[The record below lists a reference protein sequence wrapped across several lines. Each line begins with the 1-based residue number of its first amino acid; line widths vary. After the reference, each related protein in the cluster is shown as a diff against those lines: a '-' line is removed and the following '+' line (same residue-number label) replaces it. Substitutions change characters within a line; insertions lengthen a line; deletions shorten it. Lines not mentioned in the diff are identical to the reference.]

1 MSLMMAVGPWIYCHD
16 SAVRASVRIA
26 ILVLAFAVTLILRVR
41 GISGH
46 FWLLGDQI
54 RDWSIA
60 LGPFSDLPLVGPPTH
75 VHGYTIGPA
84 FYWILWAIRVT
95 LGPFFENLPHAGGI
109 GQAVL
114 QSGADT
120 LLLAAVWHR
129 TKSVWIGLTA
139 TALVATAAYDL
150 CLAPLVWNPVVGS
163 TLAKT
168 ATALILLDWP
178 GNSNARVAV
187 TAAVAWTAVHA
198 YTGAVFVTIGVLGAL
213 LLEPLAR
220 RDRSAAGR
228 RLLVIAAVV
237 ITLQLP
243 HLMHQI
249 ARGFGDPAMG
259 AVTGSVARVL
269 SGADPPQFAK
279 SLAGYAA
286 AVDHIQVAP
295 WRAAWSMWLL
305 TACALVVAWV
315 RRADG
320 PLLAVTLVPQAAAI
334 IGYALYLDWLGSYYY
349 LSLMPAAVLTVLVG
363 TTALVPARFATPVG
377 VALLAAAVALVPG
390 RLRYSATLHKMP
402 EYGALV
408 HGSRTIARRGQAMR
422 AIQTE
427 FALLPTSDSTFV
439 YRILGGRFD
448 RASPWVAV
456 IANDG
461 RVTYEHVQDQ

>member
-1 MSLMMAVGPWIYCHD
+1 MMGRGPQIYCHD

-41 GISGH
+41 GISQH

-54 RDWSIA
+54 RDWEIA
-60 LGPFSDLPLVGPPTH
+60 LGSFTDLPLVGPPTH
-75 VHGYTIGPA
+75 VRGYTIGPA

-95 LGPFFENLPHAGGI
+95 VGPFFDNLPHAGGI

-114 QSGADT
+114 QSGADA

-129 TKSVWIGLTA
+129 TRSVWIGLT
-139 TALVATAAYDL
+139 TTVLVATAAYDL

-168 ATALILLDWP
+168 ATALILLEWP
-178 GNSNARVAV
+178 GDSNTRVAV
-187 TAAVAWTAVHA
+187 TAAVAWSAVHA
-198 YTGAVFVTIGVLGAL
+198 YTGAVFVTVGVLGAL
-213 LLEPLAR
+213 LIEPLAR
-220 RDRSAAGR
+220 RDRRAAGR
-228 RLLVIAAVV
+228 VLMVVAAVV
-237 ITLQLP
+237 LALQVP
-243 HLMHQI
+243 YLMHQI
-249 ARGFGDPAMG
+249 TRGFADPAMG

-269 SGADPPQFAK
+269 SGTDPPQIAR
-279 SLAGYAA
+279 SLTGYAT
-286 AVDHIQVAP
+286 AVDQIEVAP

-305 TACALVVAWV
+305 TACALVVAWA
-315 RRADG
+315 RRRDG

-334 IGYALYLDWLGSYYY
+334 IGYALFLAELDSYYY
-349 LSLMPAAVLTVLVG
+349 LSLMPAAVLTVLIG
-363 TTALVPARFATPVG
+363 MTALAPARVATVVG
-377 VALLAAAVALVPG
+377 VALLAGAVALVPG

-408 HGSRTIARRGQAMR
+408 DGSRTIARRGQAMR

-427 FALLPTSDSTFV
+427 FALLPTSDATFV
-439 YRILGGRFD
+439 YRIFGGQFD

-456 IANDG
+456 IARDG
-461 RVTYEHVQDQ
+461 RVTYKRVGDQ